1 MFKFGDNSLIL
12 EYLIRKKMKKLNLV
26 IAVFCTM
33 FTVSVS
39 AQVKKQVTME
49 EVNGEKTLTIR
60 TNENGTE
67 KVEVLKGEAADK
79 KMAELNT
86 AASSNKMTEQ
96 IIVEEHN
103 DQKVVKVIRNN
114 NGVETIEEFKGEA
127 AEKKLIEIEKAN
139 TAPSRSKPQKIES
152 KGSIKRIEPV
162 RN

>member
-1 MFKFGDNSLIL
+1 
-12 EYLIRKKMKKLNLV
+12 MKKLNLV

-33 FTVSVS
+33 FTLTVS

-86 AASSNKMTEQ
+86 AASTNKVTEQ

-103 DQKVVKVIRNN
+103 DEKVVKVIRNN

-127 AEKKLIEIEKAN
+127 AEKKLAEIEKAN
-139 TAPSRSKPQKIES
+139 AAPSRSKPQKIES
-152 KGSIKRIEPV
+152 KGSIKRIEPA

>member
-1 MFKFGDNSLIL
+1 
-12 EYLIRKKMKKLNLV
+12 
-26 IAVFCTM
+26 
-33 FTVSVS
+33 
-39 AQVKKQVTME
+39 
-49 EVNGEKTLTIR
+49 
-60 TNENGTE
+60 
-67 KVEVLKGEAADK
+67 
-79 KMAELNT
+79 
-86 AASSNKMTEQ
+86 MTEQ

>member
-1 MFKFGDNSLIL
+1 
-12 EYLIRKKMKKLNLV
+12 MKKLNLV

-33 FTVSVS
+33 FSLSVS

-86 AASSNKMTEQ
+86 ASTANKMTEQ
-96 IIVEEHN
+96 VIVEEHN